1 MKKFN
6 SEIDGKRISDF
17 QQYDSSINNYKDRLE
32 VVERLLSDENGD
44 LDEFMSV
51 YFSNYYNASPSQQ
64 GWLAE
69 QDVVCKTVEGL
80 GTYLLNSKDINS
92 NRKVKYRFWKS
103 EKEFK
108 KYKESQNINTST
120 LETGLDEGV
129 EVIDLFYSNDEKN
142 YMLETNQKL
151 FARDIKEIKEIR
163 LLQEGIDRIREDG
176 FIERV
181 EDVIDGILPTIKDE
195 KDLSRL
201 KYIRKNVKNYVGQWS
216 TNMVD
221 NQILIKEAIKSPI
234 RFKNPLKGEGV
245 ANKLDEVLFS
255 DEEVNKKLITMI
267 GREEDLMSD
276 IGVILY
282 DFNQLLDRAN
292 LTTRQREI
300 VSLFRQGYSKRE
312 LPNAL
317 NVNKSAIGDAIGRLS
332 KRVAKFYVKD
342 LYEKAL
348 KNNL

>member
-1 MKKFN
+1 
-6 SEIDGKRISDF
+6 
-17 QQYDSSINNYKDRLE
+17 
-32 VVERLLSDENGD
+32 
-44 LDEFMSV
+44 
-51 YFSNYYNASPSQQ
+51 NYYDASPSQQ

-108 KYKESQNINTST
+108 KYKESQNVNTST

-142 YMLETNQKL
+142 YMLENNQKL
-151 FARDIKEIKEIR
+151 FAKDIKDIKEIR
-163 LLQEGIDRIREDG
+163 LLQDGIDRIKEDG

-181 EDVIDGILPTIKDE
+181 ESVIDEMLPIIKDE

-234 RFKNPLKGEGV
+234 RFKNPSKGEGV

-292 LTTRQREI
+292 LTTRQKEI

-317 NVNKSAIGDAIGRLS
+317 NVN
-332 KRVAKFYVKD
+332 
-342 LYEKAL
+342 
-348 KNNL
+348 